1 MIIERSELGGSDRF
15 TVNGEIEVEVI
26 VDAMGYLSIIDAF
39 DSDGDPIDLFKLN
52 VVEIENAI
60 EVFLSND

>member
-1 MIIERSELGGSDRF
+1 MIIERSKLGGSDRF
-15 TVNGEIEVEVI
+15 TVNGEIEVEVV
-26 VDAMGYLSIIDAF
+26 VDTMGYVFVIDAF
-39 DSDGDPIDLFKLN
+39 DGDGDPIDLSKLN

>member
-39 DSDGDPIDLFKLN
+39 DGDGDPIDLSKLN